1 MDAALLALVALACPL
16 GMVLMMVFMGR
27 GMMGARKGDSRPSS
41 RSDQRADDLDALRTE
56 KERLDERIAALE
68 SRAGG
73 TTSLH

>member
-27 GMMGARKGDSRPSS
+27 GMMGARRGDSPSS
-41 RSDQRADDLDALRTE
+41 SRPDQGADDLAALRAE

-73 TTSLH
+73 ATSLQ

>member
-27 GMMGARKGDSRPSS
+27 GMMGGRKGDSRPSP
-41 RSDQRADDLDALRTE
+41 RSDQRADDLDALRAD

-68 SRAGG
+68 SRAGEARA
-73 TTSLH
+73 LQ